1 MMIGCRFPCLGAW
14 AERIFHGS
22 ENHGALEAHDEGY
35 AARLWDYWERHLDP
49 DAVHRPNGHGSLTG
63 KVVVV
68 TGASSGIGR
77 ELAKQVAAHGGR
89 ALLVAHDAEHLE
101 EVVREI
107 RSRGGDCACYTV
119 DLRDLEACDRLV
131 ARILAEHGHVDVL
144 VNNAGKSIRRS
155 VELSYGRF
163 HDFQRTMQLNYFAA
177 VRLILG
183 FLPSM
188 RTRRQ
193 GHIVNISTVGVQAG
207 GPRFA
212 SYLASKAALDAFSR
226 SLVAEVLADN
236 IRITTVHMP
245 LVRTPMIAPTEI
257 YRYAPALSAEQAASW
272 VMRALL
278 TRQRVVSTLFGT
290 WAAVAYA
297 LAPGLADRVASIAYR
312 IVPESA
318 AAKGER
324 RPESPDAHVRAALV
338 SRLLSGLYV

>member
-1 MMIGCRFPCLGAW
+1 MSDVTTGSLGY
-14 AERIFHGS
+14 I
-22 ENHGALEAHDEGY
+22 ALQLVQALVGGDDAVWHMPTTC
-35 AARLWDYWERHLDP
+35 AARLW
-49 DAVHRPNGHGSLTG
+49 HRVFSPNGRGSLAG
-63 KVVVV
+63 KIVVV

-77 ELAKQVAAHGGR
+77 AVAGQVAAHEGR
-89 ALLVAHDAEHLE
+89 ALLVAHDAGHLE
-101 EVVREI
+101 EAAHEI
-107 RSRGGDCACYTV
+107 RSRGGDCTHYTC
-119 DLRDLEACDRLV
+119 DLRDLGACDRLV

-155 VELSYGRF
+155 IELSYDRF

-188 RTRRQ
+188 RRRRQ
-193 GHIVNISTVGVQAG
+193 GHIVNISTIGVQAG

-226 SLVAEVLADN
+226 SLAAEVLADN
-236 IRITTVHMP
+236 IRVTTVHMP

-257 YRYAPALSAEQAASW
+257 YRYAPALSADQAASR
-272 VMRALL
+272 VVGALL
-278 TRQRVVSTLFGT
+278 TRQRTVSTLFGT
-290 WAAVAYA
+290 CASVAYA
-297 LAPGLADRVASIAYR
+297 VAPGIADWVASLAYR

-318 AAKGER
+318 AARGEQ

-338 SRLLSGLYV
+338 SRLLTGLHV